1 MRVTHL
7 IKATGIAGAE
17 AHLLTLLPELAQH
30 GIEPRLII
38 LESPSRPVAEF
49 ARRAEALGVR
59 AELMP
64 IYADVDPSL
73 VVRLGRVLRANSPD
87 VLHTHLIHADL
98 HGALAAGLAGV
109 RSLVRTCHNDDRFR
123 RWAPVRAVSR
133 ALGRRFGRVIVISDY
148 LGEFVKRVEGVPP
161 ARVARIY
168 YGLDPDEY
176 LRDAQADGVRLSFGI
191 GSDDGIIAYVGR
203 LTGQKGVG
211 DLLEAFGYVAQQFPA
226 ARLLIVGDGPLRR
239 RLAAQAGRAGR
250 GRVIFVGW
258 RTDVPAIM
266 QAIDVLVVPSHWE
279 GFGLVTLE
287 AMAARR
293 PMIASRVSA
302 LPEIVRDGETG
313 WLVPPG
319 DARALAAALGE
330 ALRDPARA
338 RAMGRQG
345 RVRLETHF
353 TISRMVA
360 DHARVY
366 NDALCASDD

>member
-17 AHLLTLLPELAQH
+17 AHLLTLLPELAKH

-38 LESPSRPVAEF
+38 LESPSRPMAGL
-49 ARRAEALGVR
+49 AQRAGAVGVPVHI
-59 AELMP
+59 LP
-64 IYADVDPSL
+64 IYADADPSL
-73 VVRLGRVLRANSPD
+73 VFRLSRLMHAHGPD
-87 VLHTHLIHADL
+87 ILHTHLIHADL
-98 HGALAAGLAGV
+98 YGALAAGLAAV
-109 RSLVRTCHNDDRFR
+109 RPLVRTCHNDDRFR

-161 ARVARIY
+161 ARIERIY

-176 LRDAQADGVRLSFGI
+176 LRDARADGIRSSFDI
-191 GSDDGIIAYVGR
+191 GSDENVIGYVGR
-203 LTGQKGVG
+203 LAEQKGVG
-211 DLLEAFGYVAQQFPA
+211 DLLEAFGYLAPQFPA

-239 RLAAQAGRAGR
+239 RLAAQAERVGW
-250 GRVIFVGW
+250 GRVIFAGW
-258 RTDVPAIM
+258 RSDVPAIM

-293 PMIASRVSA
+293 PVIASRVSA

-319 DARALAAALGE
+319 DPRALAAALGK

-338 RAMGRQG
+338 RALGQEGRA
-345 RVRLETHF
+345 RLETHF
-353 TISRMVA
+353 TIRRMAA

-366 NDALCASDD
+366 EDALCAVG